1 MIGTSAVLHEEI
13 SDYYIIPQIP
23 FLLGERVEEITR
35 HTELEL
41 LVTDSETGR
50 AISNAM
56 ISLDSI
62 NRTAVCDDHGRVI
75 IEEII
80 PGDFILDVIVWGYKA
95 SSTTLF
101 LSAWDRNT
109 RHIKMIRNC

>member
-1 MIGTSAVLHEEI
+1 MIGISAVLHEEI
-13 SDYYIIPQIP
+13 SDYYNIPEIP
-23 FLLGERVEEITR
+23 FLLEERIEENIR

-41 LVTDSETGR
+41 LVTDSETGM

-62 NRTAVCDDHGRVI
+62 NRTAVCDDHGKVI
-75 IEEII
+75 IQEVIT
-80 PGDFILDVIVWGYKA
+80 GDLILDVIVWGYKA
-95 SSTTLF
+95 SSTVVF

>member
-13 SDYYIIPQIP
+13 SDYYNIPEIP
-23 FLLGERVEEITR
+23 VVLEKRVEENLR

-62 NRTAVCDDHGRVI
+62 NRTAVCDDHGKVI
-75 IEEII
+75 IQGII
-80 PGDFILDVIVWGYKA
+80 PGDLILDVIVWGYKA
-95 SSTTLF
+95 SSTVVF

-109 RHIKMIRNC
+109 RHIKMVRNC

>member
-13 SDYYIIPQIP
+13 FDYFIIPEIP
-23 FLLGERVEEITR
+23 FLLKERVEENLR

-62 NRTAVCDDHGRVI
+62 NRTAVCDENGRVI
-75 IEEII
+75 IQEVI
-80 PGDFILDVIVWGYKA
+80 PGDLILDVIVWGYKA
-95 SSTTLF
+95 SSTTVF

>member
-1 MIGTSAVLHEEI
+1 MIGIGAVLHEEI
-13 SDYYIIPQIP
+13 SDYYIIPEIP
-23 FLLGERVEEITR
+23 FLLEERIEENIR

-62 NRTAVCDDHGRVI
+62 NRTAVCDDHGKVI
-75 IEEII
+75 IKEVIT
-80 PGDFILDVIVWGYKA
+80 GDLILDVIVWGYKA
-95 SSTTLF
+95 SSTEVF

-109 RHIKMIRNC
+109 RHIEMIRNC

>member
-23 FLLGERVEEITR
+23 FLLGERVEEIIR

-50 AISNAM
+50 AISKAM

-62 NRTAVCDDHGRVI
+62 NRTAICDDHGKVI
-75 IEEII
+75 IQEVI
-80 PGDFILDVIVWGYKA
+80 PGDLILDVIVWGYKA
-95 SSTTLF
+95 SSTIVF